1 MFTGSTGYWWW
12 WFMSAQVKVA
22 RSWKYKVSLGLF
34 VMVGTWV
41 VLGLGRVMLFFG
53 YLGHLLSW
61 ISDQTSGSA

>member
-1 MFTGSTGYWWW
+1 
-12 WFMSAQVKVA
+12 MSAQVKVA